1 MQKQPASPDGQ
12 FGEAL
17 KFFRPQVACTVQRVA
32 TRADNGNS
40 LNLELAP
47 VSDSNARWGE
57 KLIVQVSSTELPR
70 FCACVLRITP
80 GIEFKYHGESR
91 NKSYSLQWQSG
102 GVLRIDLSTQ
112 GKRLFIPLT
121 GDEVFWLAEMALDQL
136 HKNTQS
142 MTKTDL
148 MNLLSRSFKGTQSG
162 QTNTRQYT
170 GHHNG
175 EG

>member
-1 MQKQPASPDGQ
+1 MKRQPASADGQ

-17 KFFRPQVACTVQRVA
+17 KYFRPQVACTIQKVTTKRN
-32 TRADNGNS
+32 RESS

-47 VSDSNARWGE
+47 AAEGEVRWDE
-57 KLIVQVSSTELPR
+57 KLTIQVSSTELPR

-80 GIEFKYHGESR
+80 SIEFKYHGEAR
-91 NKSYSLQWQSG
+91 NKSYSLQWQSEA
-102 GVLRIDLSTQ
+102 VLRIDLSTQ

-136 HKNTQS
+136 HENTRS

-148 MNLLSRSFKGTQSG
+148 MNLLARSFKGT
-162 QTNTRQYT
+162 
-170 GHHNG
+170 
-175 EG
+175 

>member
-1 MQKQPASPDGQ
+1 MQRQAASPDGQ

-17 KFFRPQVACTVQRVA
+17 KFFRPQVACTVQKVS
-32 TRADNGNS
+32 TRGNNDSS

-47 VSDSNARWGE
+47 VSDRVARWDE
-57 KLIVQVSSTELPR
+57 KLVVQVSSTELPR
-70 FCACVLRITP
+70 FCACVLRIIP
-80 GIEFKYHGESR
+80 SIEFKYHGESR
-91 NKSYSLQWQSG
+91 NKSYFLQWQSG

-148 MNLLSRSFKGTQSG
+148 MNLLTRSFKGTQGG
-162 QTNTRQYT
+162 QPNTRQYA
-170 GHHNG
+170 GHENG
-175 EG
+175 VV

>member
-1 MQKQPASPDGQ
+1 MQRQAASPDGQ

-17 KFFRPQVACTVQRVA
+17 KFFRPQVACTVQKVS
-32 TRADNGNS
+32 TRGNNDSS

-47 VSDSNARWGE
+47 VSDRVARWDE
-57 KLIVQVSSTELPR
+57 KLVVQVSSTELPR
-70 FCACVLRITP
+70 FCACVLRIIP
-80 GIEFKYHGESR
+80 SIEFKYHGESR
-91 NKSYSLQWQSG
+91 NKSYLLQWQSG
-102 GVLRIDLSTQ
+102 GVLRIDLSTH

-148 MNLLSRSFKGTQSG
+148 MNLLTRSFKGTQGG
-162 QTNTRQYT
+162 QPNTRQYA
-170 GHHNG
+170 GHENG
-175 EG
+175 VV

>member
-1 MQKQPASPDGQ
+1 MQRQAASPDGQ

-17 KFFRPQVACTVQRVA
+17 KFFRPQVACTVQKVS
-32 TRADNGNS
+32 TRGNNDSS

-47 VSDSNARWGE
+47 VSDRVARWDE

-70 FCACVLRITP
+70 FCACVLRIIP
-80 GIEFKYHGESR
+80 SIEFKYHGESR
-91 NKSYSLQWQSG
+91 NKSYLLQWQSG

-148 MNLLSRSFKGTQSG
+148 MNLLTRSFKGTQG
-162 QTNTRQYT
+162 RQPNTRQYA
-170 GHHNG
+170 GHENG
-175 EG
+175 VG